1 LVAAADGVS
10 QAGCFDCRA
19 RKAGEIVQAP
29 PSWDQ
34 TWQVITTSAPWQWQF
49 TTWLALLDHWQ
60 SLVAGLVALLAAVI
74 ALGGGELFARCKE
87 RRENDAILGSLAPE
101 IRQLLST
108 LFETHGVFE
117 KLTRANARMT
127 ARDLMK
133 HTELRQPVAYP
144 AAADKLGRL
153 GPRLAGGVSAFYAN
167 IEHIKFSGKI
177 VAADPSDILSPPD
190 WEGLAALFV
199 QACRN
204 SLPLL
209 DALPRDEADA
219 DIRAKIEGMGKSDQ
233 PRVSS

>member
-1 LVAAADGVS
+1 MPLENWIQHSRVDE
-10 QAGCFDCRA
+10 F
-19 RKAGEIVQAP
+19 
-29 PSWDQ
+29 
-34 TWQVITTSAPWQWQF
+34 
-49 TTWLALLDHWQ
+49 LYNWQ
-60 SLVAGLVALLAAVI
+60 SLAAGLVALGAAIV
-74 ALGGGELFARCKE
+74 AVGGAEWFARRKE
-87 RRENDAILGSLAPE
+87 QRENDAILASLAPE
-101 IRQLLST
+101 IRLLLST

-117 KLTRANARMT
+117 TLTRANAPMT
-127 ARDLMK
+127 ARDLMT

-177 VAADPSDILSPPD
+177 AAAKPSDILSPPD
-190 WEGLAALFV
+190 WEGLAALLA

-209 DALPRDEADA
+209 DALPRDDYQAADA

-233 PRVSS
+233 TRTSS